1 VFPNP
6 VSNRAVIEYEVTETT
21 DVQGILVDL
30 NGRTVRRFTEKRD
43 LAPGI
48 YQENTDL
55 SDLPPGIY
63 FAKMQT
69 ADGGVLSAKMVVAR
83 E

>member
-1 VFPNP
+1 M
-6 VSNRAVIEYEVTETT
+6 
-21 DVQGILVDL
+21 LVDVNSL
-30 NGRTVRRFTEKRD
+30 TVRIFAQKQD

-48 YQENTDL
+48 YQENAHL

-63 FAKMQT
+63 FAKIQ
-69 ADGGVLSAKMVVAR
+69 AANGGVLSAKMVVTR